1 MNKKVVIGLTIG
13 AVIFMLACF
22 GFFVFILFARGNK
35 NITISFDSDG
45 GDIVEKMVI
54 KKGEKIKLPRVSKE
68 GYKFDGWYLDGEKV
82 NNKTTYDKSVTLKAK
97 WTKKEETKKDDNE
110 KDDNKKED
118 NKKEEVKKT
127 FTVFFDS
134 NGGTKVN
141 NVVVECGKELS
152 LPKAPTRTGYNFIA
166 WVDKNEVPVLEGA
179 LLSCEDVKLKA
190 NWEKIEE
197 KKEEKKEDPKKED
210 NKEENKPIEP
220 TGISLD
226 KESYD
231 LIITK
236 TGTMVATVSPSN
248 ATDKTV
254 IWSSSDE
261 SIVTVDNTGK
271 ITGKGIGSA
280 TITVKTTNG
289 KSASAIVYSDVES
302 ITIKA
307 DRTLIHYNGNK
318 SATIT
323 ATVTPSVTLKN
334 ETYQWSALESTGQN
348 GLTTFSPNGSTGV
361 LTARSSLLP
370 GNSTV
375 QLTIGRKSS
384 SKLTVVVEQN
394 LSLYDC
400 QGYVSS
406 GSTVNISAS
415 MKVKWN
421 VTSPKDVSITDTK
434 VTDTKYSARLQKAA
448 GLGYGEQ
455 GHMTVRAI
463 TEAGQ
468 LKDCVLTIG

>member
-1 MNKKVVIGLTIG
+1 MNKKLIIGLTIG
-13 AVIFMLACF
+13 AVAFMFICF
-22 GFFVFILFARGNK
+22 SFMAIMLFAVGNK
-35 NITISFDSDG
+35 KITISFDSDG
-45 GDIVEKMVI
+45 AETIEKVVI
-54 KKGEKIKLPRVSKE
+54 KKGEKIKLPKVSKD
-68 GYKFDGWYLDGEKV
+68 GYKFDGWYLDGKRV

-97 WTKKEETKKDDNE
+97 WTKKEEPK

-118 NKKEEVKKT
+118 EKKT
-127 FTVFFDS
+127 FTIFFDS
-134 NGGTKVN
+134 NGGTKVEK
-141 NVVVECGKELS
+141 VVVECGKELS
-152 LPKAPTRTGYNFIA
+152 LPKPPTRTGYNFIA
-166 WVDKNEVPVLEGA
+166 WVDKNEVPILNGA
-179 LLSCEDVKLKA
+179 LLSCEDVYLKA

-197 KKEEKKEDPKKED
+197 KKEEKKEEPKKEEK
-210 NKEENKPIEP
+210 KEENKPIEP

-236 TGTMVATVSPSN
+236 TGTMVATVEPSN

-254 IWSSSDE
+254 VWSSSNE
-261 SIVTVDNTGK
+261 SIVSVDNTGK

-280 TITVKTTNG
+280 TITVETTNG
-289 KSASAIVYSDVES
+289 KSASATVYSDVES
-302 ITIKA
+302 ITLNA

-323 ATVTPSVTLKN
+323 ATVTPPVTLDKQLY
-334 ETYQWSALESTGQN
+334 EWSALESSGQN
-348 GLTTFSPNGSTGV
+348 GLTTFSRNGSTGV

-384 SKLTVVVEQN
+384 PKLTVVVEQN

-406 GSTVNISAS
+406 GSSVSISAS
-415 MKVKWN
+415 TKVKWAITN
-421 VTSPKDVSITDTK
+421 QVKASISDSSITDTK
-434 VTDTKYSARLQKAA
+434 YTARLSKAP

-455 GHMTVRAI
+455 GHLTIKAT

-468 LKDCVLTIG
+468 TKECSITVG